1 MIEGSRSKANNN
13 CTRKQSGVEVK
24 PIEIKITGE
33 PKEIADLVLALQ
45 GQRWNGEIK
54 VDIDPKVLVKATHD
68 RLQADRETH

>member
-1 MIEGSRSKANNN
+1 M
-13 CTRKQSGVEVK
+13 EVK